1 MKFLPLLW
9 RSLTRKKVRTT
20 FTLLSI
26 LVSFLLFGL
35 LGALERALSLG
46 SQTAGTDR
54 LVTQHKVSF
63 IQPLPLR
70 YWSTIQSVDGVEVVS
85 HLTWFG
91 GYYQEPSN
99 RFSQFA
105 TDAETYLA
113 LGSELELT
121 NAQKEAWLAE
131 QTGALVGRS
140 VADRFDWQLGDRIP
154 LQATIFQTEDGSAW
168 EFIVAA
174 IVEDTGPGGGPEF
187 IFHHDYLSQRGGT
200 FGSEMNWVGQFVS
213 RIDDAG
219 RAAEIAADIDRRFT
233 NSGAETKTATEKA
246 FAQGFANQ
254 LGNIRAIVL
263 GITSVVFFTLLL
275 VAGNTVALS
284 VRERTE
290 ELGVLKAFGFTNA
303 TVMGLVFA
311 EALSLAA
318 LGGGAGLAL
327 AWLGASVVDLQ
338 GLLPPL
344 YVPGER
350 MGMGLVLIVLFALV
364 VAALPAW
371 QALRL
376 RIVDA
381 LRSA

>member
-9 RSLTRKKVRTT
+9 RNLVRKKVRTT

-35 LGALERALSLG
+35 LGALERGLSQG
-46 SQTAGTDR
+46 AQTAGTDR

-63 IQPLPLR
+63 IQPLPVR
-70 YWSTIQSVDGVEVVS
+70 YWSTIQSVDGVDVVS

-91 GYYQEPSN
+91 GYYQDRSN

-105 TDAETYLA
+105 VDPETYL
-113 LGSELELT
+113 ELQPELRLT
-121 NAQKEAWLAE
+121 DADKQAWLADR
-131 QTGALVGRS
+131 TGAMVGHS
-140 VADRFDWQLGDRIP
+140 VAERFGWELGDRIP
-154 LQATIFQTEDGSAW
+154 LQATIYRREDGSAW
-168 EFIVAA
+168 EFTIAA
-174 IVEDTGPGGGPEF
+174 IVDDSGPNGGPEF
-187 IFHHDYLSQRGGT
+187 IFHYDYLSQMGGP
-200 FGSEMNWVGQFVS
+200 FGSEMNWVGQFMS
-213 RIDDAG
+213 RIDDPD
-219 RAAEIAADIDRRFT
+219 RAIEIAADIDSRFA
-233 NSGAETKTATEKA
+233 NSEAETKTATEKA
-246 FAQGFANQ
+246 FAQSFANQ

-275 VAGNTVALS
+275 VAGNTVAQS

-290 ELGVLKAFGFTNA
+290 ELGVLKAFGFTDA

-327 AWLGASVVDLQ
+327 AWLVASAFDVGGV
-338 GLLPPL
+338 LPPL
-344 YVPGER
+344 YVPTER
-350 MGMGLVLIVLFALV
+350 MGMGLILIVLFALV